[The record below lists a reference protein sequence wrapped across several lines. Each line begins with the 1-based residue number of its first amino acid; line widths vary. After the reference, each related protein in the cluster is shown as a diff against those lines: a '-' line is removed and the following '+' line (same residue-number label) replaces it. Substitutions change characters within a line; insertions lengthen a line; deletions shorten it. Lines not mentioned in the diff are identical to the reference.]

1 MTRTRTA
8 SSRLDERI
16 GEVERRLR
24 ELRRSRK
31 ALERG
36 VLRTA
41 GPARPVGSAA
51 PPEAAALRN
60 EDPVAADRRIAPY
73 ASEEERRRFAR
84 YLPSAGFDAGA
95 GGRAGGRVRRKRM
108 IRVAAALTF
117 LLFLLYRAIF

>member
-1 MTRTRTA
+1 MTRPRKA

-36 VLRTA
+36 ALRPP
-41 GPARPVGSAA
+41 GPARPVGAA
-51 PPEAAALRN
+51 VPPEAAAPRN
-60 EDPVAADRRIAPY
+60 EGPAVADRRIAPY

-95 GGRAGGRVRRKRM
+95 GGRASGRVRRNRT
-108 IRVAAALTF
+108 ILVAVALAF
-117 LLFLLYRAIF
+117 LLFLLYRAVF